1 MGRPGRDDPPEVPP
15 EISLSTLE
23 AILDLET
30 IEVAPRAKDGASTS
44 ARAGDGSAHLDIFR
58 GKNLREG
65 RFTPRT
71 FGGQLVGQSLVAASR
86 TVDPR
91 MVPHSLHSYFLLPG
105 DAYVPYVY
113 TVERLRDGRSFA
125 TRRVVARQKGQAV
138 FHMSVS
144 FQAREEGFTHQSP
157 MPCGVPPPESVP
169 SQEELARRFKDD
181 PRVPDAM
188 RGYLRKRLMLPFPID
203 LRIIRAS
210 VGGEDEGGD
219 AQEPWLAPLIAGD
232 SRSVRA
238 AAEAKQMAW
247 IRAPKLGDDP
257 TLHYCVAAYSSDFA
271 LLETSLLPHRQ
282 TIPSPQIQ
290 AASLDHSMWFHAP
303 FRADEWLLY
312 VMTSPAASGG
322 RGLTFGR
329 LYNRSGTLVCTV
341 AQEGLIRKLNTGQ
354 GMKRGFQSR
363 SKL

>member
-1 MGRPGRDDPPEVPP
+1 
-15 EISLSTLE
+15 
-23 AILDLET
+23 
-30 IEVAPRAKDGASTS
+30 
-44 ARAGDGSAHLDIFR
+44 
-58 GKNLREG
+58 
-65 RFTPRT
+65 
-71 FGGQLVGQSLVAASR
+71 
-86 TVDPR
+86 
-91 MVPHSLHSYFLLPG
+91 
-105 DAYVPYVY
+105 
-113 TVERLRDGRSFA
+113 
-125 TRRVVARQKGQAV
+125 
-138 FHMSVS
+138 
-144 FQAREEGFTHQSP
+144 
-157 MPCGVPPPESVP
+157 
-169 SQEELARRFKDD
+169 
-181 PRVPDAM
+181 M

-210 VGGEDEGGD
+210 VGGEDEGGE

-322 RGLTFGR
+322 RGVDLRAAVQSERDAGVHRRAGGIDTKAEHRARDETRVSVAVEAVTDSRRRGIGYANVSDTIDERQLSRASHR
-329 LYNRSGTLVCTV
+329 LFPPFFHAAGFSG
-341 AQEGLIRKLNTGQ
+341 
-354 GMKRGFQSR
+354 
-363 SKL
+363 

>member
-1 MGRPGRDDPPEVPP
+1 MVSAAHRGRLTERSRGGRG
-15 EISLSTLE
+15 
-23 AILDLET
+23 ET
-30 IEVAPRAKDGASTS
+30 DG
-44 ARAGDGSAHLDIFR
+44 
-58 GKNLREG
+58 
-65 RFTPRT
+65 
-71 FGGQLVGQSLVAASR
+71 
-86 TVDPR
+86 VDP
-91 MVPHSLHSYFLLPG
+91 S
-105 DAYVPYVY
+105 A
-113 TVERLRDGRSFA
+113 E
-125 TRRVVARQKGQAV
+125 TR
-138 FHMSVS
+138 
-144 FQAREEGFTHQSP
+144 
-157 MPCGVPPPESVP
+157 
-169 SQEELARRFKDD
+169 
-181 PRVPDAM
+181 
-188 RGYLRKRLMLPFPID
+188 
-203 LRIIRAS
+203 
-210 VGGEDEGGD
+210 
-219 AQEPWLAPLIAGD
+219 
-232 SRSVRA
+232 
-238 AAEAKQMAW
+238 
-247 IRAPKLGDDP
+247 DDP